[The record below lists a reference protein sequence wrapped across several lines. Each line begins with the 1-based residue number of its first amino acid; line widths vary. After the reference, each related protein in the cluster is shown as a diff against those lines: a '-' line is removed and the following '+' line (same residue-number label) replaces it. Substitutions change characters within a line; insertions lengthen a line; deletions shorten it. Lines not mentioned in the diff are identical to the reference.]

1 MREASPGPAL
11 RPEAS
16 PAIRAEALAFDYGR
30 ERALDGVDFEVATG
44 ERFAILGPNGGGKT
58 TLFRILAT
66 LLKPTRGRAAI
77 FGHDVASAA
86 AAVRGALGVVFQAP
100 AVDRLLTVRE
110 NLDLQGALYGLRG
123 AALRPQREALLDRFG
138 LAERIGARAG
148 TLSGGLLRRLEIA
161 KALLHRPRLLLLDE
175 PSTGLDPQARAA
187 LWQAIEDQ
195 RRRDGTTV
203 AFTTHLLDEG
213 DRSDRV
219 AILDRGRV
227 VASGS
232 PERLK
237 AEVGRQVLALTP
249 APSGPDDAPDAGLR
263 AEIERLAS
271 RPAREAEGRILLDAA
286 DGARLVP
293 LLSEALGGRIA
304 GISLSRP
311 TLFDVFLRR
320 TGHRFEAPDE
330 GFRAGDAA

>member
-1 MREASPGPAL
+1 MREIPSVT
-11 RPEAS
+11 
-16 PAIRAEALAFDYGR
+16 AIRAEGLAFDYGR
-30 ERALDGVDFEVATG
+30 ERGLDGVDLEVAAG

-66 LLKPTRGRAAI
+66 LLKPARGRAAI
-77 FGHDVASAA
+77 FGHDVATSAD
-86 AAVRGALGVVFQAP
+86 AVRRALGVVFQAP

-110 NLDLQGALYGLRG
+110 NLDLQGALYGVRG
-123 AALRPQREALLDRFG
+123 AALQREREALLDRFG
-138 LAERIGARAG
+138 LADRFRARAG

-175 PSTGLDPQARAA
+175 PSTGLDPQARAD
-187 LWQAIEDQ
+187 LWQALDDQ
-195 RRRDGTTV
+195 TRRDGTTV

-227 VASGS
+227 VALGT
-232 PERLK
+232 PDALK
-237 AEVGRQVLALTP
+237 AEIGRQVLVVAVE
-249 APSGPDDAPDAGLR
+249 APGDPGLR
-263 AEIERLAS
+263 AEVERLTGH
-271 RPAREAEGRILLDAA
+271 PAREAEGRILLDAP

-293 LLSEALGGRIA
+293 LLSEALGGRIG

-320 TGHRFEAPDE
+320 TGHRFDAAPPQD
-330 GFRAGDAA
+330 FRGAGDAA